1 MRAKPLSLREGV
13 WGEGRTGVGPP
24 AGPFLDLAPL
34 TPGPSPRGR
43 GENAG
48 KPVVLSQREMALSA
62 RQTRFRAGPRAYNGG
77 RRSANLAT
85 PSQAWASWSASK
97 SHLGGATICIPTGS
111 PSGVKPAG
119 TEIEGQPVT
128 VIV

>member
-1 MRAKPLSLREGV
+1 MP
-13 WGEGRTGVGPP
+13 GEAALGPP
-24 AGPFLDLAPL
+24 RHVSKPPQLPRSRGASYHSQPRTFRLKTPLQIRLDCKDGRRSICLARL
-34 TPGPSPRGR
+34 RLPG
-43 GENAG
+43 
-48 KPVVLSQREMALSA
+48 
-62 RQTRFRAGPRAYNGG
+62 TYNGG

-97 SHLGGATICIPTGS
+97 SHFGGATICIPTGS

-119 TEIEGQPVT
+119 TEIEGQAVT